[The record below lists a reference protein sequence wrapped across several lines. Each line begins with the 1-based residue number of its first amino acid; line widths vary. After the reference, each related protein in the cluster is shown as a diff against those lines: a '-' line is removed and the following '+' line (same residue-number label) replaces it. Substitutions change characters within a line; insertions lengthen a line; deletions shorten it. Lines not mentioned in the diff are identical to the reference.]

1 MNISIIGMPLFYG
14 CDNPGVE
21 KGPEEL
27 RKNNLID
34 IFEKNHTVCDLGDIE
49 VTDEMLD
56 LLDVLIDGPFMW
68 QKKNLRLMYRGSENQ
83 RVIDLKKTRKEGKV
97 VLLIE

>member
-49 VTDEMLD
+49 VE
-56 LLDVLIDGPFMW
+56 
-68 QKKNLRLMYRGSENQ
+68 
-83 RVIDLKKTRKEGKV
+83 KV
-97 VLLIE
+97 N

>member
-27 RKNNLID
+27 RKTTSLI
-34 IFEKNHTVCDLGDIE
+34 
-49 VTDEMLD
+49 
-56 LLDVLIDGPFMW
+56 
-68 QKKNLRLMYRGSENQ
+68 Y
-83 RVIDLKKTRKEGKV
+83 LKKSYC
-97 VLLIE
+97 L

>member
-14 CDNPGVE
+14 CDRPGVE

-34 IFEKNHTVCDLGDIE
+34 IFKENHNVYDLGDIE
-49 VTDEMLD
+49 VEKANAEDKFLSNSKLKYLD
-56 LLDVLIDGPFMW
+56 QV
-68 QKKNLRLMYRGSENQ
+68 
-83 RVIDLKKTRKEGKV
+83 VAGK
-97 VLLIE
+97 

>member
-14 CDNPGVE
+14 CDKPGVE

-34 IFEKNHTVCDLGDIE
+34 IFEKNHNVYDLGDIE
-49 VTDEMLD
+49 VEKRP
-56 LLDVLIDGPFMW
+56 LLANG
-68 QKKNLRLMYRGSENQ
+68 
-83 RVIDLKKTRKEGKV
+83 KEVSFFSFRITCWCK
-97 VLLIE
+97 